1 MRSNK
6 TYPLA
11 LLCIL
16 VFSTNGLVRCA
27 SADEAQVATT
37 PASIRCAEDHPI
49 SLTLPDAFERVPS
62 NNPAVLCVFRN
73 KNGGFPTL
81 NIVVEPRHEGAKP
94 PTLEQY
100 VEGVTRGYTTV
111 GLSDAK
117 LSNSE
122 VGEIQGVP
130 FFSADV
136 RFTNDGASMAA
147 RILVLQV
154 HDRTYTAS
162 AIGRADA
169 ADFAPTSL
177 SSLTES
183 LTIDGLSSSS
193 TRTGDKNYTAL
204 ILGFLVV
211 MLVAYGALLLRK
223 RKSGNAR

>member
-1 MRSNK
+1 MQSNK

-11 LLCIL
+11 LLTIL
-16 VFSTNGLVRCA
+16 IFLTGSWARCA
-27 SADEAQVATT
+27 SANNAQITT
-37 PASIRCAEDHPI
+37 APPSIRCADGHPI
-49 SLTLPDAFERVPS
+49 SLTLPDTFERVPS
-62 NNPAVLCVFRN
+62 NNPAVLCIFRN

-81 NIVVEPRHEGAKP
+81 NIVVEPRHEGTKP

-111 GLSDAK
+111 GLTDAK

-130 FFSADV
+130 FFSSDV

-169 ADFAPTSL
+169 PNFTPTSL
-177 SSLTES
+177 ADLTES
-183 LTIDGLSSSS
+183 LTVEGASPSSSQAGERS
-193 TRTGDKNYTAL
+193 YTAL
-204 ILGFLVV
+204 LLGFLLVII
-211 MLVAYGALLLRK
+211 VAYGVLRLRK
-223 RKSGNAR
+223 GKSGARR